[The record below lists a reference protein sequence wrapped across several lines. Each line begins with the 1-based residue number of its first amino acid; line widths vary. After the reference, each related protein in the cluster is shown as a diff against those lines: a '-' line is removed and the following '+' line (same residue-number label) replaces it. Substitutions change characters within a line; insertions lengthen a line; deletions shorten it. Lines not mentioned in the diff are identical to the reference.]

1 VGGSVM
7 GGHLQGWSVR
17 PERRGSRCWHG
28 GCERGVKVNA
38 LCARERA
45 VHAPMRCGLQV
56 PIYATPAVSLRGGES
71 PTSHSRGSSGP
82 AAARVADAAPTSE
95 LPTAAAASPPAAGPM
110 PSVDGSVASLERL
123 RVWRPAGAAGSAGSG
138 GVHLDLAAY
147 KRGRLAQCSVHVGGL
162 FFHLRAGSCRE
173 EGRSDSEGRR
183 PCGEAAA
190 ADVAAAAAPSVT
202 VLMPCFNAAAFITR
216 AVRSVL
222 DQAQVREAVNPRRI
236 ERRARR

>member
-1 VGGSVM
+1 
-7 GGHLQGWSVR
+7 
-17 PERRGSRCWHG
+17 
-28 GCERGVKVNA
+28 
-38 LCARERA
+38 
-45 VHAPMRCGLQV
+45 MRCGLQV
-56 PIYATPAVSLRGGES
+56 PIYTTPAG
-71 PTSHSRGSSGP
+71 HSRGSSGP

-95 LPTAAAASPPAAGPM
+95 LPAAAAAFTPPAAGPM

-123 RVWRPAGAAGSAGSG
+123 RTWRPAGAAGSAGSG

-162 FFHLRAGSCRE
+162 FLHLRAGSCRE
-173 EGRSDSEGRR
+173 EGRSESEGRR
-183 PCGEAAA
+183 PRGEAAA

-222 DQAQVREAVNPRRI
+222 DQAQVREAVKPRKI